1 MFQPTHELNAT
12 LMSACWM
19 CGASLIT
26 YVIWY
31 TGNKLK
37 VLRDPTGNR
46 RFIIVYSERAI
57 DEDWLRL
64 NSDQLWAQAY
74 ADMEKLRSGLS

>member
-1 MFQPTHELNAT
+1 MRRV
-12 LMSACWM
+12 
-19 CGASLIT
+19 LIT

-31 TGNKLK
+31 TGNEVK

-46 RFIIVYSERAI
+46 RFIIVYSEKAI

-64 NSDQLWAQAY
+64 NTDQLWAQAY
-74 ADMEKLRSGLS
+74 KDWASVPRSRRLGVRPWRRG